1 MTEANTLDVSEP
13 TPLGEVTVR
22 WNGHVIKIH
31 CSHRNMIV
39 MQNAW
44 GQDDFMQNAIQAMN
58 FGDLDGLASMYS
70 FCASLNGSDRLMD
83 REEYLDLCLP
93 LNIAIGA
100 MRTSWHVAWNG
111 FEEPEQLEESERK
124 KRWTLRRI
132 FKPRSTAH

>member
-22 WNGHVIKIH
+22 WNGNSILIH
-31 CSHRNMIV
+31 CSHRNIIT

-44 GQDDFMQNAIQAMN
+44 GQDDFMQNAVKAMN

-70 FCASLNGSDRLMD
+70 FCAFLIKDDGGLRRLD
-83 REEYLDLCLP
+83 REDFLDLCLP
-93 LNIAIGA
+93 LNTAIAA

-111 FEEPEQLEESERK
+111 FEEPPEAGDGTGK
-124 KRWTLRRI
+124 KRGTLSRI
-132 FKPRSTAH
+132 FRRR